1 MVLVV
6 LEERRIQVFE
16 ELIFKKKEDSLNWGV
31 LGKFLVELGCSRVVS
46 FFLLPLS
53 LAMILEL
60 VGVLQ

>member
-16 ELIFKKKEDSLNWGV
+16 ELIFKKKEDPLNWGV
-31 LGKFLVELGCSRVVS
+31 LSKFLVELGCSRVVS